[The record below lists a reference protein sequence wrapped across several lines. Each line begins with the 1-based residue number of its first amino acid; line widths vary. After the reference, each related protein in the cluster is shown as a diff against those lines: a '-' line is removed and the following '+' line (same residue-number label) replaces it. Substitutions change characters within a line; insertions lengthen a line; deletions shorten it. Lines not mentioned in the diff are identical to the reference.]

1 MLNVSFTEI
10 GGFMFEERVN
20 DGGINVLYFY
30 TEFCIF
36 VELFYF
42 NMLIYIA
49 QWFEN
54 KNRSVIVIFA
64 SMCVFD
70 TTISRLV
77 LCVVMISLMNQGRQS
92 VNLKMEKPTTV
103 ITDQNKKQVYPFG
116 NGYGV

>member
-1 MLNVSFTEI
+1 MLNVNFTEI
-10 GGFMFEERVN
+10 GGFMFEGRVN
-20 DGGINVLYFY
+20 NGGNVLYFY

-54 KNRSVIVIFA
+54 KNSSVIVIFA

-77 LCVVMISLMNQGRQS
+77 LCVVMISLMNQGRQG
-92 VNLKMEKPTTV
+92 VNFKMEKPTTV